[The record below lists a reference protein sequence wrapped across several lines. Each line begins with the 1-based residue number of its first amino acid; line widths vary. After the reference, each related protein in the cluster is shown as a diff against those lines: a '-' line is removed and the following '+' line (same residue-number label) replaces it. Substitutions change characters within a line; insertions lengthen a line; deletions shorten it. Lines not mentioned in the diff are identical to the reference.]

1 MPNNL
6 VFNNVAENLK
16 TQIYGS
22 TSGGTITSV
31 LVDSNGNIQLGGS
44 VTATVVAGTV
54 TVVGGNITATVAAG
68 TVTVSAVSQGT
79 VTVVGGNIT
88 ATVAAGTVTVEGGNI
103 TATVAAGTVTVV
115 GGNIT
120 ATVAA
125 GNITATVAAG
135 TVTVEGGNITAT
147 VAAGTVTVVG
157 GNITATIAAGT
168 VTIVGGSISATIAG
182 HGFTSSNT
190 TLNTNTAALTNTA
203 FQFDTSQFD
212 NHYSFY
218 IMNTGAATVS
228 VRLQVSPTT
237 TNSYF
242 VNDNTAEVTLTQ
254 NQAIVLVPGYFLN
267 YTRVQVLGVGS
278 DTSTVVAYINAQN

>member
-79 VTVVGGNIT
+79 VTVVG
-88 ATVAAGTVTVEGGNI
+88 
-103 TATVAAGTVTVV
+103 
-115 GGNIT
+115 
-120 ATVAA
+120 